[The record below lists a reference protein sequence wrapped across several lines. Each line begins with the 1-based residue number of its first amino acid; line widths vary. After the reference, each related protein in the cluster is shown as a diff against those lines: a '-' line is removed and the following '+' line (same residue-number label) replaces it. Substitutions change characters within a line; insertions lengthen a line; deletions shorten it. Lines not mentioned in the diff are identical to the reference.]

1 MRRSLARCN
10 SKGPV
15 EKAPWKP
22 ISGDTNTLRGGHLR
36 KTYHDEH
43 LFQLALTNYTGQQQ
57 SVAGS
62 KFPRAS

>member
-10 SKGPV
+10 FKGPV

-22 ISGDTNTLRGGHLR
+22 ISGDTSTLRGGHLL

-43 LFQLALTNYTGQQQ
+43 LIPLALANYTGQQQ
-57 SVAGS
+57 FIAGS
-62 KFPRAS
+62 KFPLAS